1 MSRRLY
7 AVSELQIVLNFAE
20 ELRVR
25 QAAVAQ

>member
-25 QAAVAQ
+25 QAAVVQ